1 MFGML
6 SDFVK
11 PIGYAGGLDDSC
23 RIRWL
28 FIKYAQRTG
37 DPKLL
42 VSTILQNSDAEC
54 CWLAHTHGLNT
65 YS

>member
-1 MFGML
+1 MEDVFGML

-42 VSTILQNSDAEC
+42 VSTIL
-54 CWLAHTHGLNT
+54 
-65 YS
+65 